1 MKIDVKSAVIV
12 EDIRDFS
19 IEVKEIEKIQDGDDQ
34 EDHFT
39 NVTKSII
46 DCKCLL
52 IFWRPQKLAL
62 TIINLSC
69 YAFSS
74 LSFLWFQ

>member
-12 EDIRDFS
+12 EDIKDLS

-34 EDHFT
+34 ENHFT

-52 IFWRPQKLAL
+52 IF
-62 TIINLSC
+62 
-69 YAFSS
+69 
-74 LSFLWFQ
+74 